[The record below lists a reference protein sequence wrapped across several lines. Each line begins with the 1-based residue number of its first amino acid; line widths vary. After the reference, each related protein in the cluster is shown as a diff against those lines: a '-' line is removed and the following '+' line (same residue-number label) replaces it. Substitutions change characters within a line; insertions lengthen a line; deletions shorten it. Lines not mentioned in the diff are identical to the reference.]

1 MQQHSFKHCAFHYM
15 PLSSSFIFA
24 YVLEK
29 IGVCYLRI
37 AFIRRQK
44 WRPDYDP
51 DITECLRGSWL
62 FDRKASQAGRV
73 CFFPPRVT
81 PSLARVCMDGKVR
94 QTARAQRPRCKSN
107 TETVAISNEV
117 CILAFAKIS

>member
-29 IGVCYLRI
+29 IGVCNLRI

-44 WRPDYDP
+44 WHPDHGP
-51 DITECLRGSWL
+51 DITERIRGSRL
-62 FDRKASQAGRV
+62 LVGEASQAGRV
-73 CFFPPRVT
+73 CFFHSSVT

-107 TETVAISNEV
+107 TETVAISN
-117 CILAFAKIS
+117 

>member
-29 IGVCYLRI
+29 VDACNLRI

-44 WRPDYDP
+44 WHPDNNVDV
-51 DITECLRGSWL
+51 TECLRGSWL
-62 FDRKASQAGRV
+62 FDRKTSQAGRI

-81 PSLARVCMDGKVR
+81 PSLARVFVDGKVR
-94 QTARAQRPRCKSN
+94 QTARAQRPGYMSN
-107 TETVAISNEV
+107 TETTDGSNDV
-117 CILAFAKIS
+117 SALAKIS